1 MTRAIIFDCFGVLT
15 QDNWKEFWTALPTT
29 KLRSTVRELSKNHDN
44 GLMTLEEFTKQ
55 LVQLT
60 NKPMAEV
67 SAIFRDTGP
76 IKNRQLIDYI
86 KELKLNYKIGIISN
100 IGTSWIE
107 DQLLSADEQS
117 LFDVSIYSYRVGMTK
132 PNPQIYLLAASQ
144 LKVEP
149 NECVFVDDVAE
160 YCRAA
165 ESLGMKSIIYDTF
178 FDFKKSLAKILANN

>member
-107 DQLLSADEQS
+107 DQLLSADEQ
-117 LFDVSIYSYRVGMTK
+117 
-132 PNPQIYLLAASQ
+132 LAGNDRTVLGPYARDPRA
-144 LKVEP
+144 E
-149 NECVFVDDVAE
+149 ERDVARDPQGTRSGRRGD
-160 YCRAA
+160 CLDHVRGRRPAPGARAGPA
-165 ESLGMKSIIYDTF
+165 RARRAGRRTAVGS
-178 FDFKKSLAKILANN
+178 AA

>member
-1 MTRAIIFDCFGVLT
+1 MIRAIIFDCFGVLT
-15 QDNWKEFWTALPTT
+15 QDNWKEFWTALPSTR
-29 KLRSTVRELSKNHDN
+29 LRSSARELNKNHDN
-44 GLMTLEEFTKQ
+44 GVLTLDEFTKQ
-55 LVQLT
+55 LAQLT
-60 NKPMAEV
+60 DKPMAEI

-117 LFDVSIYSYRVGMTK
+117 LFDISIYSYRVGMTK

-149 NECVFVDDVAE
+149 NECVFVDDVEE
-160 YCRAA
+160 YCEAA
-165 ESLGMKSIIYDTF
+165 EALDMKSITYDTF
-178 FDFKKSLAKILANN
+178 FNFKKNLTKILSNN